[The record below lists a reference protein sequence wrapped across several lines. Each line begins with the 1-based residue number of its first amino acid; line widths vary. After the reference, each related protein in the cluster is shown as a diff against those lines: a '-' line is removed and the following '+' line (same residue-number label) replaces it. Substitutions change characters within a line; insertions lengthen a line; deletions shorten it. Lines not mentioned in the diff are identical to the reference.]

1 MWWVLPVYTLI
12 VSGSALEEKCS
23 LLSQSS
29 YSWTQNQMPSLY
41 AAQWAPS
48 SANLF
53 LSVSMARYYLAAQP
67 TPCSVP
73 FVSERQSWHAA
84 VHQQFYPGF
93 MTSLGR
99 TVQNPPE
106 ISKSSTTVSPLGAIP
121 DAVQCGVRWTQRPLP
136 TTAMLWLE
144 LSNYMPLSCPHLPA
158 HSLMYFSLVSC
169 LSLQVSSTLSRLS
182 FLDFSTM
189 IWLFNVIN
197 VWRSTD
203 CNWVM
208 YQSWLFANFGL
219 STTSCK
225 FI

>member
-1 MWWVLPVYTLI
+1 MILYV
-12 VSGSALEEKCS
+12 VSPSCVHSHCFWKCS
-23 LLSQSS
+23 RGEMLPRLSQSS

-84 VHQQFYPGF
+84 VHQQFSPGF

-106 ISKSSTTVSPLGAIP
+106 ISESSTTVSPLGTIP

-158 HSLMYFSLVSC
+158 HSLVYFSHL
-169 LSLQVSSTLSRLS
+169 LP
-182 FLDFSTM
+182 FSP
-189 IWLFNVIN
+189 
-197 VWRSTD
+197 S
-203 CNWVM
+203 
-208 YQSWLFANFGL
+208 Q
-219 STTSCK
+219 
-225 FI
+225 